1 MGVNY
6 SIIIMNYAIIDGT
19 TVKSTGTIQQLFPNT
34 SFTVAGPNADFLTAN
49 NTVELVE
56 TLTYTTPTQKLSTV
70 DAYVD
75 SGKAYTVKV
84 ESTTSD
90 EQTALINSEWV
101 NIRSQRN
108 YKLKDTDWRAS
119 SDLTMSDAWKTY
131 RQALRDITTQADP
144 FSITWPTEPS

>member
-1 MGVNY
+1 
-6 SIIIMNYAIIDGT
+6 MNYAIIDGT

-34 SFTVAGPNADFLTAN
+34 SFTAAGPNADFLTAN

-90 EQTALINSEWV
+90 EQTTLTNNKWGEVRIE
-101 NIRSQRN
+101 RER
-108 YKLKDTDWRAS
+108 KLKDTDWRAS
-119 SDLTMSDAWKTY
+119 SDLTMPDAWKTY

-144 FSITWPTEPS
+144 SNITWPTKPS

>member
-1 MGVNY
+1 
-6 SIIIMNYAIIDGT
+6 MNYAIIDGT

-34 SFTVAGPNADFLTAN
+34 SFTAAGPNVDFLTAN

-56 TLTYTTPTQKLSTV
+56 TLSYTTPTQKLSTV

-90 EQTALINSEWV
+90 EQTTLTNNKWGEVRIE
-101 NIRSQRN
+101 RER
-108 YKLKDTDWRAS
+108 KLKDTDWRAS
-119 SDLTMSDAWKTY
+119 SDLTMPDAWKTY

-144 FSITWPTEPS
+144 YNITWPTKPS

>member
-1 MGVNY
+1 
-6 SIIIMNYAIIDGT
+6 MNYAIIDGS

-34 SFTVAGPNADFLTAN
+34 SFTAAGPNADFLTAN

-56 TLTYTTPTQKLSTV
+56 TLTFTTPTQKLSTV

-75 SGKAYTVKV
+75 SGKVYTVKV

-108 YKLKDTDWRAS
+108 FKLKDTDWRAS

-144 FSITWPTEPS
+144 YNITWPTEPS